1 MINWFAAFLHQR
13 QQRVKLKGTES
24 QWQQIN
30 GGVPQGTLCGPQLFI
45 HMVSDLHTDIPDV
58 KFMDD
63 TTLSELAP
71 KKEGSQM
78 QAAANQV
85 EKWSEDNQLGINC
98 TKTKDMLIS
107 FGTSPNI
114 SPLTING
121 SDIEQVQHSKLLGV
135 IVQCDLKWDLHVN
148 YMNSKASTR
157 LHYLR
162 CLKRAGLSPT
172 ELKQTYL
179 ALVRTVL
186 EYACPVWATGLI
198 KDNIRVLESL
208 QIRACRIIYPKLSY
222 EQACISLDL
231 PILSDRRMDI
241 CKDFFIK
248 MTYPGHR
255 LHDLLPPA
263 RENRYGIRNF
273 KPREPP
279 KLTTERAKNS
289 FVPYCLR
296 HFQ

>member
-71 KKEGSQM
+71 KKEGSKM
-78 QAAANQV
+78 QSAANQV

-121 SDIEQVQHSKLLGV
+121 SDIEQVNHSKLLGV
-135 IVQCDLKWDLHVN
+135 IVQCDLKWDLHVD
-148 YMNSKASTR
+148 YMSSKASTR
-157 LHYLR
+157 LHYL
-162 CLKRAGLSPT
+162 
-172 ELKQTYL
+172 
-179 ALVRTVL
+179 
-186 EYACPVWATGLI
+186 
-198 KDNIRVLESL
+198 
-208 QIRACRIIYPKLSY
+208 
-222 EQACISLDL
+222 
-231 PILSDRRMDI
+231 
-241 CKDFFIK
+241 
-248 MTYPGHR
+248 
-255 LHDLLPPA
+255 
-263 RENRYGIRNF
+263 
-273 KPREPP
+273 
-279 KLTTERAKNS
+279 
-289 FVPYCLR
+289 
-296 HFQ
+296 